1 MAKHSPGPW
10 TLERDGRNRPLYL
23 ISGDGHVI
31 LSAETD
37 PHLLGEGY
45 DEYLELS
52 PADAAL
58 IASAPTM
65 AAEIV
70 ELKKRLALVGAQL
83 RSKDA
88 ELQSKGGA

>member
-1 MAKHSPGPW
+1 MAKHSPAPW
-10 TLERDGRNRPLYL
+10 RWNEYSGELVDVLDRKVVWYEHNCERVNVR
-23 ISGDGHVI
+23 
-31 LSAETD
+31 
-37 PHLLGEGY
+37 
-45 DEYLELS
+45 

-58 IASAPTM
+58 IAAAPTM

>member
-10 TLERDGRNRPLYL
+10 ELAEDGEL
-23 ISGDGHVI
+23 ISADRFTVAWVEQ
-31 LSAETD
+31 AE
-37 PHLLGEGY
+37 
-45 DEYLELS
+45 

-58 IASAPTM
+58 IAAAPTM
-65 AAEIV
+65 AAEIA